1 MRPYA
6 RLCSIE
12 VLGGP
17 QRVSAVALSVTTTT
31 SHGADIRCMT
41 ELANRRESGRLSSM
55 QRGHIR
61 LPHPPEPGDRVMGP
75 VKRCAAVTRADFPL
89 QGPC

>member
-17 QRVSAVALSVTTTT
+17 QRVSAVALRVTTTT
-31 SHGADIRCMT
+31 THGADIRCMT
-41 ELANRRESGRLSSM
+41 ELANRRESWTPLKHNAATSGFPTR
-55 QRGHIR
+55 RN
-61 LPHPPEPGDRVMGP
+61 P
-75 VKRCAAVTRADFPL
+75 VIV
-89 QGPC
+89 